1 MRSRDVKRAARLV
14 TWLLPL
20 LIWGCQP
27 QPAEQA
33 APEPAAAPGTP
44 AWPDYDHTVPAAPG
58 QRAYRL
64 EPAGSRL
71 DVVVRREGPLA
82 RFGHDH
88 VVSAQGLE
96 GFLLLDDAGT
106 DSQAALRFRL
116 EDLDIDPADGR
127 ARYGLDTQ
135 PDPEAIEGT
144 RDNLMEHVLDAGRW
158 PWATIRLDDFSSQQE
173 HYSARVAIDI
183 NGKQNTSRQPFQ
195 LVASD
200 SAAVAEGSLVIRQT
214 DLGLEPFSAL
224 GGGLRVADPLEIHFR
239 LEGTRLT
246 GQPSEADR

>member
-1 MRSRDVKRAARLV
+1 MRAARLV

-20 LIWGCQP
+20 VLCGCQP
-27 QPAEQA
+27 QPAERA
-33 APEPAAAPGTP
+33 GTEPAAAPGAP
-44 AWPDYDHTVPAAPG
+44 AWPGYDYTVPAAPG

-64 EPAGSRL
+64 DPAGSRL
-71 DVVVRREGPLA
+71 DIVVRREGPLA

-88 VVSAQGLE
+88 VVSARGLE
-96 GFLLLDDAGT
+96 GFLLLDGAGT
-106 DSQAALRFRL
+106 ESEAILRFRL

-127 ARYGLDTQ
+127 ARYGLDTE
-135 PDPEAIEGT
+135 PDTEAIEGT
-144 RDNLMEHVLDAGRW
+144 RDNLMEHVLDASQW
-158 PWATIRLDDFSSQQE
+158 PWATIRLDDFSSRQE

-183 NGKQNTSRQPFQ
+183 SGKQNVSRQPFQ

-200 SAAVAEGSLVIRQT
+200 SAAIGEGSLVIRQT

-224 GGGLRVADPLEIHFR
+224 GGGLRVADPLEVHFR

-246 GQPSEADR
+246 GQPARADR